1 MRLVSALQAL
11 SSRRVTQ
18 LAQKAMTKAK
28 PSSGGKEGSKN
39 KYYAVTNFK
48 GNQHKSFATL
58 DEALSYL
65 ALANVFISSPPTHAT
80 ASALKRTS
88 IPAPARA
95 RVTPAAVSAAVAIAA
110 SADAAANADRIAA
123 EGGGAFKVD
132 LGLSCGPFSFSQFSH
147 FFSPFSLFLFPFF
160 YLSFFPSIPPPTP
173 PVLPSPFPLYPPSY
187 YRFATSWCEFGRVW
201 GEARATWL
209 ELIPTTPR
217 DSSSSILLHPTPHQ
231 LVCMREGVG
240 RGTCNM
246 AEYRAFIG
254 GVELALALGI
264 TRLHVQGD
272 SMLVVMQVGRLM
284 GFIGGVELALALGI
298 TRLHVQ
304 GDSMLVVMQV
314 GGWMVQVGW
323 FLSDGGADGIVASW
337 HHSVA
342 RAGRLDVG
350 GHAGDNGGTGGANG
364 GVVGPRKQLALALG
378 ITRLHVQGD
387 SMLMVMQVG
396 DIGGILC
403 G

>member
-39 KYYAVTNFK
+39 KYYAVRKGHQPGIYLTWPECQRQVTNFK

-123 EGGGAFKVD
+123 ALPSVRLLSPLWLTAFPSALVGFHPPRRSAAWSLTAPLRATLGHPVFCLLNCPPPPPNFDGASKGNPGRAGAGSVLWDEGGN
-132 LGLSCGPFSFSQFSH
+132 
-147 FFSPFSLFLFPFF
+147 
-160 YLSFFPSIPPPTP
+160 
-173 PVLPSPFPLYPPSY
+173 
-187 YRFATSWCEFGRVW
+187 E
-201 GEARATWL
+201 
-209 ELIPTTPR
+209 
-217 DSSSSILLHPTPHQ
+217 